1 MSIILFLILGLIVGA
16 VQLYRDNQP
25 RTAGHVSEILL
36 LWLLVIT
43 VGLGGIMSF
52 VGHTVF
58 AERTAES
65 IGWASGSPFQTEVA
79 VANLSIASL
88 GILSYWFR
96 GTFWIAAVIG
106 KSVWELGDA
115 VVHIQQM
122 LTANNYSPNNAG
134 VALYADVLTPVIL
147 LALLIY
153 YQRAGRRKR
162 GRVTVV

>member
-1 MSIILFLILGLIVGA
+1 MASRHRCRGRKRF
-16 VQLYRDNQP
+16 
-25 RTAGHVSEILL
+25 
-36 LWLLVIT
+36 
-43 VGLGGIMSF
+43 
-52 VGHTVF
+52 
-58 AERTAES
+58 
-65 IGWASGSPFQTEVA
+65 SGSSATRFLPSEPPHLSAGLLGNTFQTEVA

-134 VALYADVLTPVIL
+134 VALYADILTPVIL
-147 LALLIY
+147 LTLLVY
-153 YQRAGRRKR
+153 YQRAGRREHR
-162 GRVTVV
+162 RTAAGQPL